1 MFPNESS
8 QTHLSINLQSSQG
21 NEAYGYT
28 YQATLKAGYPYH
40 FTGNYKGGVTLD
52 GEFQAEG
59 WQPEIDC
66 EFGFDEILPDE
77 GEDDGNDEGTNDG
90 NSGNTGGEDSS
101 GNNDTEYDTFIVSE
115 MPGADSIWGY
125 FYVWQTTSIS
135 STEAEAIII
144 APEQWYTFRRRCS
157 GFAGY
162 LFRRRHRRMENVY
175 NGRSYS
181 VPEPISGIG
190 Q

>member
-101 GNNDTEYDTFIVSE
+101 GDNDTEYDTFIVSE

-135 STEAEAIII
+135 STERKLSSSPRNNGIHWPQMLWITE
-144 APEQWYTFRRRCS
+144 
-157 GFAGY
+157 Y

-181 VPEPISGIG
+181 VPEPIPGIG